1 MDHLAREFF
10 ARGWCAFPHDHTL
23 ADWVEAVRPA
33 ALATRDD
40 PELCAQ
46 WLRCGGTW
54 FAGVNAL
61 PNNAE
66 GAIPSLGVP
75 PLSGAAVDF
84 IGEVLGLAAL
94 PWDRAQVSICYP
106 GYPQPWDGES
116 EAAFRFRR
124 DRDAAHV
131 DGLRRHEPGRRRKLG
146 ETHGFILGIPLTDTR
161 PDAAPFTIYEGS
173 HELMRASFRTRFD
186 GIPPEA
192 WSGEDVTDTYVAARR
207 EAFETCR
214 RVALHARPGGAYLA
228 HRLSLHGVA
237 SWGDSPEVGPRV
249 IVYFR
254 PDLAPVAASPAD
266 WLDRP

>member
-1 MDHLAREFF
+1 MDDLARTFF
-10 ARGWCAFPHDHTL
+10 ARGWCAFPHDAVL
-23 ADWVEAVRPA
+23 AGWVEAVRPA

-40 PELCAQ
+40 PALCAQ

-61 PNNAE
+61 PNDAQ
-66 GAIPSLGVP
+66 GALPDQGVP
-75 PLSGAAVDF
+75 PLAGQAVDF
-84 IGEVLGLAAL
+84 IGQVLGLAGL

-106 GYPQPWDGES
+106 GYPQPWEGES

-146 ETHGFILGIPLTDTR
+146 ETHAFILGIPLTDTR
-161 PDAAPFTIYEGS
+161 ADAAPFTVYEGS
-173 HELMRASFRTRFD
+173 HELMRSAFRRRFA
-186 GIPPEA
+186 GIDPKGWA
-192 WSGEDVTDTYVAARR
+192 DEDVTEAYTTARR
-207 EAFETCR
+207 VAFGTCK
-214 RVALHARPGGAYLA
+214 RVALHTKPGGAYLA

-237 SWGDSPEVGPRV
+237 PWGASAETGPRA

-254 PDLAPVAASPAD
+254 PDLGTEASPLD
-266 WLDRP
+266 WLERA